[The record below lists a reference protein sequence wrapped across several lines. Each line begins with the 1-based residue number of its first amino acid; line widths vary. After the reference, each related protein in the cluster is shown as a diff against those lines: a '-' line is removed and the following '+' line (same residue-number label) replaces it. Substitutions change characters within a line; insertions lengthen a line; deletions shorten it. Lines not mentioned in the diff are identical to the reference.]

1 MKSKL
6 IIQMMS
12 HMRVLEV
19 PLLLTVIAMLFNM
32 LGLKSF
38 FIGCMVYAIIRL
50 FINIRFKLQQ
60 DKFQE
65 AILNHLDDIIDDM
78 EE

>member
-6 IIQMMS
+6 VIQIMS

-32 LGLKSF
+32 LGLESF
-38 FIGCMVYAIIRL
+38 FIGCMVYAVIRL
-50 FINIRFKLQQ
+50 FITKKNLQKKI
-60 DKFQE
+60 DKKG
-65 AILNHLDDIIDDM
+65 ICSST
-78 EE
+78 EEEG